1 MNLKKL
7 EIQKKD
13 LLYIVLSVII
23 LVAVFILG
31 YNQLNSS
38 GGASA
43 GVTVE
48 VVQPVGSSFNTT
60 TLDHLRDEA
69 KSKNFVVPVDL
80 GTGVGTTTPF
90 GQL

>member
-1 MNLKKL
+1 MNLANL
-7 EIQKKD
+7 EIKKKD
-13 LLYIVLSVII
+13 LLYIVLTVII
-23 LVAVFILG
+23 LLAVFILG

-38 GGASA
+38 GGSSA

-48 VVQPVGSSFNTT
+48 VVQPIGGTFNASS
-60 TLDHLRDEA
+60 LEHLRDDT
-69 KSKNFVVPVDL
+69 KSKNFVVPIDL

>member
-1 MNLKKL
+1 MNLSKL

-13 LLYIVLSVII
+13 LVYIIITVVI
-23 LVAVFILG
+23 LVLVAILG

-38 GGASA
+38 GGQT

-48 VVQPVGSSFNTT
+48 VVQPVGATFNAAA
-60 TLDHLRDEA
+60 LDHLRDES
-69 KSKNFVVPVDL
+69 KSKNFVVPIDL